1 MKFEDV
7 KRIVGA
13 HETLAKSLPTGPVR
27 GLRSAAP
34 RYSSEQIEQA
44 TIAAM
49 HAGVVD
55 PETAGVL
62 STLLSTAGPAGI
74 PSAVIRL
81 LEGTMANR

>member
-1 MKFEDV
+1 MKLSFEDV
-7 KRIVGA
+7 KRVVSA
-13 HETLAKSLPTGPVR
+13 HEAMAKSLPAGVR

-49 HAGVVD
+49 HAGMVD

-81 LEGTMANR
+81 LEGQD

>member
-1 MKFEDV
+1 MKLDFGDV
-7 KRIVGA
+7 KRVVGA
-13 HETLAKSLPTGPVR
+13 HETLAKSLPTGVP
-27 GLRSAAP
+27 GLRLAAP
-34 RYSSEQIEQA
+34 RYSSEQIEAA

-74 PSAVIRL
+74 PNAVIRL
-81 LEGTMANR
+81 LEGQD

>member
-13 HETLAKSLPTGPVR
+13 HETLAKSIPTGPVR
-27 GLRSAAP
+27 GLRMAAP
-34 RYSSEQIEQA
+34 RYSADQIEQA

-81 LEGTMANR
+81 LEGNDG